1 MTVTRDEFLRKL
13 RGELSQNVSDEVIQN
28 QLQYYNDYINE
39 QIRLGNAEEAVVEG
53 LGDPRLLA
61 KTIIDAAEAGG
72 DVVANETPF
81 RYTEAEINYNS
92 DEEDLGYRG
101 AAEDSESPQDKFF
114 RRDQGP
120 QREEASDSET
130 DSGEQTAYDGQSV
143 ENGSHGSRQNS
154 HSHSWG
160 SNPFGN
166 THVYTTSGTGC
177 FVLVLIT
184 ILVLYLLG
192 MLLGGIFTL
201 LSPVLLPLLVVAVI
215 LWFIKGILDR

>member
-154 HSHSWG
+154 HSHPWG

-201 LSPVLLPLLVVAVI
+201 LSPVLLPLLVVVVI